1 MGLSS
6 SCCEQEAEAT
16 SAPKEVVEATHACKE
31 PPSPELEKACPGEV
45 EAEDGDLQIAV
56 SKPATTRSRIL
67 QMPHFDVDPE
77 LLRGIE
83 LRQSLRRFGK
93 LWRES
98 PLDLQIQER
107 AGLWERSKPVQS
119 YDVFLSHTW
128 LTPGRWK
135 VLALVIQCGWKQ
147 IILVWCICISVLG
160 IIVVVVEPPMP
171 FRYIS
176 GTLGFTTPCPFGPW
190 MLSGSFVAMMLGLAL
205 VPYTPAICQK
215 SSVCF
220 LDVACIHQTD
230 EDLMARGVYGLGGF
244 LRQSAELKVL
254 WSPPYLTRLWCVFEL
269 AAYHAANPAGKV
281 TLSPVFVETG
291 LLIMVVGSH
300 MASAI
305 SEVIFVS
312 SVFGDGVTI
321 SEYDFVAYL
330 GGLLP
335 VFIIIHLLRKV
346 IRDRH
351 HMIASLQTFAVSDAQ
366 CRSDFDREFIQN
378 AICAW
383 YGSEKAF
390 EDFVR
395 HSLREELMGIACTSR
410 IPWHYIPL
418 VAAPVVASTFDC
430 ITSMVIGR
438 APAEVV
444 LTHFLGFSL
453 AQSFFWFFPSL
464 SLIIYL
470 CDRWAFPVR
479 EGWDHATTFLIFLA
493 FYAAFVGGQ
502 TITNLA
508 CSHSFWTTLVWFI
521 FTIFVTACLV
531 LKRSFAGK
539 SQAIEKVEVSH

>member
-45 EAEDGDLQIAV
+45 EAEHGDLQIAV

-215 SSVCF
+215 SSVPRHIISMF
-220 LDVACIHQTD
+220 LTFFALFC
-230 EDLMARGVYGLGGF
+230 
-244 LRQSAELKVL
+244 
-254 WSPPYLTRLWCVFEL
+254 
-269 AAYHAANPAGKV
+269 
-281 TLSPVFVETG
+281 
-291 LLIMVVGSH
+291 
-300 MASAI
+300 
-305 SEVIFVS
+305 
-312 SVFGDGVTI
+312 
-321 SEYDFVAYL
+321 
-330 GGLLP
+330 
-335 VFIIIHLLRKV
+335 
-346 IRDRH
+346 
-351 HMIASLQTFAVSDAQ
+351 QTFVFTDWEIWL
-366 CRSDFDREFIQN
+366 DI
-378 AICAW
+378 
-383 YGSEKAF
+383 
-390 EDFVR
+390 
-395 HSLREELMGIACTSR
+395 REE
-410 IPWHYIPL
+410 
-418 VAAPVVASTFDC
+418 
-430 ITSMVIGR
+430 
-438 APAEVV
+438 
-444 LTHFLGFSL
+444 
-453 AQSFFWFFPSL
+453 
-464 SLIIYL
+464 
-470 CDRWAFPVR
+470 
-479 EGWDHATTFLIFLA
+479 
-493 FYAAFVGGQ
+493 
-502 TITNLA
+502 
-508 CSHSFWTTLVWFI
+508 
-521 FTIFVTACLV
+521 
-531 LKRSFAGK
+531 
-539 SQAIEKVEVSH
+539 